1 MRFLSLTTINILNNR
16 TSIEE
21 FCKELKKKCMA
32 SALNT
37 ESSHKIEEFLP
48 HLIHPMGHEGKET
61 GNGTGPWSAQGT
73 QGKCKETFY
82 LDK

>member
-1 MRFLSLTTINILNNR
+1 MNILTNR
-16 TSIEE
+16 TAKEE
-21 FCKELKKKCMA
+21 FYKELKKKCMA

-37 ESSHKIEEFLP
+37 ESSHKIVEFLP

-61 GNGTGPWSAQGT
+61 GNGIGPWSGQGT